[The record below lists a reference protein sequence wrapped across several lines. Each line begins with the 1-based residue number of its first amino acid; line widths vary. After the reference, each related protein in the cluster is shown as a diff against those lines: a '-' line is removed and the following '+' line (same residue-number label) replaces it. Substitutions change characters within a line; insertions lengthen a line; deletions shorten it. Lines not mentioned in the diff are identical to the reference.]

1 MTTGKNKGAAP
12 KNHERE
18 RGSTEERVSRNLSEY
33 GKQLKEKQKAKR
45 IYGTRE
51 RAFRRLFKN
60 ALKQKGSPGQALL
73 VSLERRLDNVVFRLK
88 MAKTRKQARQ
98 MIVHGHILVNGKK
111 VTAPSLQV
119 ALGDQISLHESTLA
133 MNEFM
138 EQVVDKMMKMSTKMP
153 DWIELDKANKV
164 GRILRLPV
172 RDDIAAT
179 PSIAEHLIVELYS
192 K

>member
-1 MTTGKNKGAAP
+1 MTTGKNKGSAT

-18 RGSTEERVSRNLSEY
+18 KSVSEERVSRNLSEY

-51 RAFRRLFKN
+51 RAFRRLFK
-60 ALKQKGSPGQALL
+60 AATKQKGSPGQALL
-73 VSLERRLDNVVFRLK
+73 VSLECRLDNVVFRLK

-119 ALGDQISLHESTLA
+119 ALGDQISLHESTLS
-133 MNEFM
+133 MMEFIA
-138 EQVVDKMMKMSTKMP
+138 QVVDKPMKMTTKTP
-153 DWIELDKANKV
+153 DWLELDRANKI

-172 RDDIAAT
+172 RDDIPAT